1 MAVTKRAPKP
11 KAEKTTKAKATTE
24 TAGTAATTSAP
35 TKITT
40 RAVDIGEAVRSR
52 AYQLFEQRG
61 YTHGADLE
69 DWLRAESE
77 VLGQFGAR
85 TA

>member
-1 MAVTKRAPKP
+1 MAVTKKTSKP
-11 KAEKTTKAKATTE
+11 KAAKATKASAE
-24 TAGTAATTSAP
+24 PKAAEATQAAAP
-35 TKITT
+35 AKITT
-40 RAVDIGEAVRSR
+40 RAVDISEAIRYR

-61 YTHGADLE
+61 YRHGADLE
-69 DWLRAESE
+69 DWLRAEYE